1 MSNAS
6 LTSVSLSPYAED
18 VHEHIVEVSN
28 NVQEVQIDTGNMLQ
42 FAAFVNQT
50 VQGQLTIAQSAATYA
65 LDVMRQHEGN
75 YSMNITDAMLAFRD
89 AQQVSRDAHNLQR
102 RVQSQLI
109 QSQNL
114 SSDFQYLNESLEVL
128 LLQAGDFSDS
138 ESSLQARLSNITL
151 ITDQLEL
158 NMSVINYTVIFATKA
173 LGSAEYTVRQAEYAL
188 IMVIDDIQT
197 LENLIG
203 DVDIDEGST
212 FFSGSEVSRLESE
225 ALTPELM
232 PDTLAG
238 GVEWLRKTVIQ
249 LETMFSECSS
259 VIQQAVDHA
268 TSVSVQVDQI
278 NRYMVININC
288 GT

>member
-6 LTSVSLSPYAED
+6 QTSVNLSPYAED

-28 NVQEVQIDTGNMLQ
+28 NVQEVQIDTGNVLR

-50 VQGQLTIAQSAATYA
+50 VQDQLTIAQSAATYA
-65 LDVMRQHEGN
+65 LNITRQHEGN

-89 AQQVSRDAHNLQR
+89 AQQVSRDAQNLQR
-102 RVQSQLI
+102 RVQLQLI
-109 QSQNL
+109 QGQNL
-114 SSDFQYLNESLEVL
+114 SADFQYLNESLEVL
-128 LLQAGDFSDS
+128 QLQAGDLSDS
-138 ESSLQARLSNITL
+138 KSSLQARLSNITV

-158 NMSVINYTVIFATKA
+158 NMSVINYTIIFATKA
-173 LGSAEYTVRQAEYAL
+173 LGSVEYTVRQAEYAL
-188 IMVIDDIQT
+188 IMVMEDIRT
-197 LENLIG
+197 LEDLIG

-212 FFSGSEVSRLESE
+212 FFSGSGVSGLESE
-225 ALTPELM
+225 ALSPELM

-259 VIQQAVDHA
+259 MIQQAVDHA
-268 TSVSVQVDQI
+268 TSVSVQADQI
-278 NRYMVININC
+278 NRYNC
-288 GT
+288 ST

>member
-1 MSNAS
+1 M
-6 LTSVSLSPYAED
+6 
-18 VHEHIVEVSN
+18 EVSN
-28 NVQEVQIDTGNMLQ
+28 NVQEVQIDTGNVLR

-50 VQGQLTIAQSAATYA
+50 VQDQLTIAQSAATYA
-65 LDVMRQHEGN
+65 LNITRQHEGN

-89 AQQVSRDAHNLQR
+89 AQQVSRDAQNLQR

-109 QSQNL
+109 QGQNL
-114 SSDFQYLNESLEVL
+114 SADFQYLNESLEVL
-128 LLQAGDFSDS
+128 QLQAGDLSDS
-138 ESSLQARLSNITL
+138 KSSLQARLSNITV

-158 NMSVINYTVIFATKA
+158 NMSVINYTIIFATKA

-188 IMVIDDIQT
+188 IMVMEDIRT
-197 LENLIG
+197 LEDLIG

-212 FFSGSEVSRLESE
+212 FFSGSGVSGLESE
-225 ALTPELM
+225 ALSPELM

-259 VIQQAVDHA
+259 MIQQAVDHA
-268 TSVSVQVDQI
+268 TSVSVQADQI
-278 NRYMVININC
+278 NRYNC
-288 GT
+288 ST

>member
-28 NVQEVQIDTGNMLQ
+28 NVQEVQIDTGNVLQ

-75 YSMNITDAMLAFRD
+75 YSMNITDAMLALRD
-89 AQQVSRDAHNLQR
+89 AQQVSRDAQNLQR

-158 NMSVINYTVIFATKA
+158 NMSVINYTIIFATKA

-188 IMVIDDIQT
+188 IMVIDDIRT

-212 FFSGSEVSRLESE
+212 FFSGSEVSGLESE

>member
-28 NVQEVQIDTGNMLQ
+28 NVQEVQIDTGNVLQ

-89 AQQVSRDAHNLQR
+89 AQQVSRDAQNLQR

-151 ITDQLEL
+151 ITNQLEL

-188 IMVIDDIQT
+188 IMVIDDIRT

-212 FFSGSEVSRLESE
+212 FFSGSEVSGLESE